1 MKIKNIRDNVYRV
14 SFYKCGSR
22 RTVTLDN
29 SGARFTAL
37 DLEDVERAMILA
49 AIQKAR
55 AKEVSV
61 EWRASDCGFDGG
73 APVVGGVPRVG
84 TFVVGEPDPSPVCLA
99 KLGVEAPNS
108 L

>member
-22 RTVTLDN
+22 RMVTVTLDN

-61 EWRASDCGFDGG
+61 E
-73 APVVGGVPRVG
+73 
-84 TFVVGEPDPSPVCLA
+84 
-99 KLGVEAPNS
+99 
-108 L
+108 